1 MKRVQHLKWL
11 ALCCCGAWIS
21 SGAVL
26 AQDDQAEKSSPLKVT
41 FDEIAKKLGRFK
53 DSSRHA
59 PEFEKVF
66 VPLSTSVAPS
76 TVQLWAND
84 RQIMLG
90 TIIDSSGL
98 ILTKASEL
106 KSPLECRLE
115 NGSKLNTRVIGIDTQ
130 TDLALLKVDAESLT
144 PVKLLPVPPPGVGSW
159 LATVGPEPKPITVGM
174 VGVKEREI
182 AHARAYIGI
191 MPVDITDR
199 DGVRINQIT
208 AGAPADSADLRVND
222 VILKITSRRRR
233 RFPT

>member
-115 NGSKLNTRVIGIDTQ
+115 NGSKLNTRVIGIDTLQ
-130 TDLALLKVDAESLT
+130 S
-144 PVKLLPVPPPGVGSW
+144 G
-159 LATVGPEPKPITVGM
+159 
-174 VGVKEREI
+174 
-182 AHARAYIGI
+182 
-191 MPVDITDR
+191 
-199 DGVRINQIT
+199 
-208 AGAPADSADLRVND
+208 
-222 VILKITSRRRR
+222 
-233 RFPT
+233 